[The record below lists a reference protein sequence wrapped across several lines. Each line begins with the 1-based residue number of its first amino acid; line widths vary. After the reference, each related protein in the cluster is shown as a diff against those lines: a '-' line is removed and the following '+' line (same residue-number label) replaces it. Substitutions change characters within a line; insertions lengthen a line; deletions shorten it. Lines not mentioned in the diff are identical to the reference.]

1 MSSFSAITITIDPD
15 IQEAVIT
22 DLKSVPRKY
31 RKLYRTRIA
40 ELEQRTLRTLK
51 RPAPPVKRPIQWTSE
66 KQRRAFFATR
76 GFGKGIPT
84 KRTGALQD
92 GWKGLI
98 VDDIREGLFTIYND
112 AVTRDFFTG
121 AIVYYEKFVT
131 GTEQQI
137 FHRNTG
143 YIRSQDI
150 LSEALVEAENIMV
163 ETWFFVNGAK

>member
-66 KQRRAFFATR
+66 KQRRAFFRSR

-92 GWKGLI
+92 GWKGFI
-98 VDDIREGLFTIYND
+98 EDDIREGLFTIYND
-112 AVTRDFFTG
+112 ATTRDYFTG
-121 AIVYYEKFVT
+121 ELVFYEKYVS
-131 GTEQQI
+131 GVEMQP

-143 YIRSQDI
+143 YVPSQNI
-150 LSEALVEAENIMV
+150 LSDAMVSAEDIIIQ
-163 ETWFFVNGAK
+163 TWWEVNNAK